1 MIKAVRKGD
10 LFDSGAQTL
19 VNTVNTVGVM
29 GKGIALEFKRRYPD
43 MFADYQ
49 RRCAEGAVRLGEPYL
64 WRGLLEPW
72 IVNFPTKEHW
82 RSASRID
89 DVERGLRFLADH
101 LEQWGVASL
110 AVPPL
115 GAGSGGLDWLSIGP
129 TLYRHLE
136 ALPIPVLLYVPFD
149 VPDEQATIAFLA
161 ARERPMDGAE
171 KAAHANGRLQPG
183 WMVIA
188 EIVRR
193 INQIRYAWPVG
204 RIRLQKIAYFAT
216 MAGVPS
222 GFQYVE
228 GSYGPFTP
236 DLGPALGRLINNGV
250 IVERPIGR
258 MLAVR
263 PGPTFDDAYSRYQ
276 EAIQPHEAT
285 IDRVVDLLV
294 RLDSRR
300 TEIAA
305 SVHFAAGVVATEV
318 GRPPSEREV
327 LERVQRWKQRRRPPL
342 EEPEIVMAIRGLA
355 ALGWIDV
362 TRSNDLPPY
371 DEMVTVA

>member
-1 MIKAVRKGD
+1 MIKAVHKGD

-171 KAAHANGRLQPG
+171 QAAHANGRLQPG

-193 INQIRYAWPVG
+193 INHIRYAWPVG

-258 MLAVR
+258 CSQSGPALHSTTPTPDTKRQSSRTKRRSTGSWTYSSDSTVGARRSLPASTSPLALSPRRLVVLR
-263 PGPTFDDAYSRYQ
+263 VSERFWNEFNVGSNVAGHRSR
-276 EAIQPHEAT
+276 
-285 IDRVVDLLV
+285 
-294 RLDSRR
+294 SRR
-300 TEIAA
+300 
-305 SVHFAAGVVATEV
+305 SSWRSAGWRRSAGLTSPGATTFH
-318 GRPPSEREV
+318 PTMK
-327 LERVQRWKQRRRPPL
+327 W
-342 EEPEIVMAIRGLA
+342 
-355 ALGWIDV
+355 
-362 TRSNDLPPY
+362 
-371 DEMVTVA
+371 

>member
-1 MIKAVRKGD
+1 MLTAVHKGD

-29 GKGIALEFKRRYPD
+29 GKGIALEFMRRYPD

-72 IVNFPTKEHW
+72 IDN
-82 RSASRID
+82 
-89 DVERGLRFLADH
+89 VERGLRFLADH

-171 KAAHANGRLQPG
+171 QAAHANGRLQPG

-193 INQIRYAWPVG
+193 INHIRYAWPVG

-285 IDRVVDLLV
+285 IDRVLDLLV

>member
-1 MIKAVRKGD
+1 MIKAVHKGD

-29 GKGIALEFKRRYPD
+29 GKGIALEFMRRYPD

-171 KAAHANGRLQPG
+171 QAAHANGRLQPG

-193 INQIRYAWPVG
+193 INHIRYAWPVASVSRRSPTSPRWPACRVG
-204 RIRLQKIAYFAT
+204 SNTSRAATGPLRPISALHSADSST
-216 MAGVPS
+216 MA
-222 GFQYVE
+222 
-228 GSYGPFTP
+228 
-236 DLGPALGRLINNGV
+236 
-250 IVERPIGR
+250 
-258 MLAVR
+258 
-263 PGPTFDDAYSRYQ
+263 
-276 EAIQPHEAT
+276 
-285 IDRVVDLLV
+285 
-294 RLDSRR
+294 
-300 TEIAA
+300 
-305 SVHFAAGVVATEV
+305 
-318 GRPPSEREV
+318 
-327 LERVQRWKQRRRPPL
+327 
-342 EEPEIVMAIRGLA
+342 
-355 ALGWIDV
+355 
-362 TRSNDLPPY
+362 
-371 DEMVTVA
+371 

>member
-1 MIKAVRKGD
+1 MIKAVHKGD

-171 KAAHANGRLQPG
+171 QAAHANGRLQPG

-193 INQIRYAWPVG
+193 INHIRYAWPVG

-236 DLGPALGRLINNGV
+236 DLGPALG
-250 IVERPIGR
+250 
-258 MLAVR
+258 
-263 PGPTFDDAYSRYQ
+263 
-276 EAIQPHEAT
+276 
-285 IDRVVDLLV
+285 

>member
-1 MIKAVRKGD
+1 MCVPMP
-10 LFDSGAQTL
+10 SQPSTTQTL
-19 VNTVNTVGVM
+19 LGTVKTPQHVV
-29 GKGIALEFKRRYPD
+29 
-43 MFADYQ
+43 
-49 RRCAEGAVRLGEPYL
+49 
-64 WRGLLEPW
+64 
-72 IVNFPTKEHW
+72 
-82 RSASRID
+82 
-89 DVERGLRFLADH
+89 
-101 LEQWGVASL
+101 L
-110 AVPPL
+110 AVAL
-115 GAGSGGLDWLSIGP
+115 AAFFFFNDTATTEIYTLS
-129 TLYRHLE
+129 LHD

-171 KAAHANGRLQPG
+171 QAAHANGRLQPG

-193 INQIRYAWPVG
+193 INHIRYAWPVG

-263 PGPTFDDAYSRYQ
+263 PG
-276 EAIQPHEAT
+276 
-285 IDRVVDLLV
+285 
-294 RLDSRR
+294 
-300 TEIAA
+300 
-305 SVHFAAGVVATEV
+305 
-318 GRPPSEREV
+318 
-327 LERVQRWKQRRRPPL
+327 
-342 EEPEIVMAIRGLA
+342 
-355 ALGWIDV
+355 
-362 TRSNDLPPY
+362 
-371 DEMVTVA
+371 